1 MTDHPGTA
9 AVDVITHFHRYS
21 GRMVTR
27 GHRIADV
34 LNDSNSDLIE
44 IHEVSV
50 ATGAAVTRDVRYDR
64 VFLNKRHLLL
74 VVPTGD
80 YEAPMA
86 RLNKYVE
93 KERYGAMI
101 TVPGHTFAGILHLP
115 IRSDAVTLLGENTSL
130 PAFLGLTEVSV
141 HVSLH
146 EFLRPEPDVLIF
158 RRHAIESIE
167 MTPMPLAKQGAQHPD
182 AASVG

>member
-1 MTDHPGTA
+1 MTDQPETA
-9 AVDVITHFHRYS
+9 AVDAITHYHRYS

-27 GHRIADV
+27 GFRIADV

-44 IHEVSV
+44 MHGVSTT
-50 ATGAAVTRDVRYDR
+50 AKAAVAREVRYDQ

-86 RLNKYVE
+86 RRNKYVE

-101 TVPGHTFAGILHLP
+101 AVPGYTFTGILHLP
-115 IRSDAVTLLGENTSL
+115 IRSDAVTILGENTSL
-130 PAFLGLTEVSV
+130 PAFLGLTGASV

-146 EFLRPEPDVLIF
+146 EFLRPQCDVLIL
-158 RRHAIESIE
+158 RRHAIESIQ
-167 MTPMPLAKQGAQHPD
+167 MTLMPLGKQAAQHPA